1 MIKKKIK
8 IYFILYTITIY
19 LYSCMWGA
27 GSYAY
32 AEPYLINL
40 NSAEELIDSI
50 KAIKQKDNTLNINYV
65 NEDGDTVSEDVISY
79 GFYMSHF
86 KIDSVGYMCAINT
99 YQKKEKMVTILLVS
113 IAIGDGIDKN
123 EWKGINTDELSKE
136 ENKRFKKLFEEKVLS
151 RLEFSNSQDQGD

>member
-1 MIKKKIK
+1 
-8 IYFILYTITIY
+8 
-19 LYSCMWGA
+19 MWRA

-40 NSAEELIDSI
+40 HSAEELIDSI
-50 KAIKQKDNTLNINYV
+50 KVIKQKDSTLNINYV
-65 NEDGDTVSEDVISY
+65 NEEGDTVSEDGISY

-86 KIDSVGYMCAINT
+86 KIDSIGYMCAINT

-123 EWKGINTDELSKE
+123 EWKQINTDELSKE

-151 RLEFSNSQDQGD
+151 RLEFSAHKCQTP

>member
-1 MIKKKIK
+1 
-8 IYFILYTITIY
+8 
-19 LYSCMWGA
+19 MWRA

-40 NSAEELIDSI
+40 HSAEELIDSI
-50 KAIKQKDNTLNINYV
+50 KVIKQKDSTLNINYV
-65 NEDGDTVSEDVISY
+65 NEEGDTVSEDGISY

-86 KIDSVGYMCAINT
+86 KIDSIGYMCAINT

-123 EWKGINTDELSKE
+123 EWKQLLCLQAKIPS
-136 ENKRFKKLFEEKVLS
+136 S
-151 RLEFSNSQDQGD
+151 R